1 MDSPSPSVSLEG
13 PQALSSMAT
22 ITSQTLPSDSTSSD
36 FCTNLWGYHNNFLP
50 GVQGGPFCYQNEGA
64 QIVPIAMSTTQPGD
78 LTASQLQFPNSLFPQ
93 GVVQGSLPR
102 KQSERSLMKNREAA
116 REYRRRRKIY
126 VRELE
131 RRAEQ
136 LEDENMALKEELKMC
151 KSCQQKVK

>member
-64 QIVPIAMSTTQPGD
+64 QIVPIAMSTTQPGC
-78 LTASQLQFPNSLFPQ
+78 
-93 GVVQGSLPR
+93 GPR
-102 KQSERSLMKNREAA
+102 KSSPQTIRTQLDEEQGGCAGIPQTQEDLREGAGEASGAA
-116 REYRRRRKIY
+116 GR
-126 VRELE
+126 
-131 RRAEQ
+131 
-136 LEDENMALKEELKMC
+136 
-151 KSCQQKVK
+151 